1 MDLTSAIGSLG
12 GDYVNKVT
20 SAMKENASLSTSKSK
35 NSDTTFDAIYDSVA
49 GLAEIDYALGNMTN
63 THELGV
69 YQQEANIALQY
80 TVAIRDKAL
89 EAYNSIMNMSM

>member
-35 NSDTTFDAIYDSVA
+35 NSDTTRSQPSP
-49 GLAEIDYALGNMTN
+49 NK
-63 THELGV
+63 
-69 YQQEANIALQY
+69 Y
-80 TVAIRDKAL
+80 TI
-89 EAYNSIMNMSM
+89 

>member
-49 GLAEIDYALGNMTN
+49 GLSLI
-63 THELGV
+63 H
-69 YQQEANIALQY
+69 I
-80 TVAIRDKAL
+80 
-89 EAYNSIMNMSM
+89 

>member
-35 NSDTTFDAIYDSVA
+35 NSDTTFDA
-49 GLAEIDYALGNMTN
+49 
-63 THELGV
+63 
-69 YQQEANIALQY
+69 
-80 TVAIRDKAL
+80 
-89 EAYNSIMNMSM
+89 